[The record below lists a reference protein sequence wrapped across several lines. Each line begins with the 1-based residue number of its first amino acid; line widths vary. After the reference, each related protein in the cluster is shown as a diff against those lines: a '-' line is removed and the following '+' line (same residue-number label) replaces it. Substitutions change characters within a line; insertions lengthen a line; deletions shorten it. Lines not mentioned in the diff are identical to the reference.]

1 MFLTIVIVCAIYSLC
16 MTPIERA
23 IRKQKINKW
32 LTLFLNFIISMA
44 IFLLL
49 YGIAAM
55 CGYSIWD

>member
-1 MFLTIVIVCAIYSLC
+1 MFLTILIVCAIYSLC
-16 MTPIERA
+16 MTPIARA
-23 IRKQKINKW
+23 IRKRVKNKW

-44 IFLLL
+44 ILLLL

>member
-1 MFLTIVIVCAIYSLC
+1 MFLTILIVCAIYSLC
-16 MTPIERA
+16 KTPIARA
-23 IRKQKINKW
+23 IRKRVKNKW